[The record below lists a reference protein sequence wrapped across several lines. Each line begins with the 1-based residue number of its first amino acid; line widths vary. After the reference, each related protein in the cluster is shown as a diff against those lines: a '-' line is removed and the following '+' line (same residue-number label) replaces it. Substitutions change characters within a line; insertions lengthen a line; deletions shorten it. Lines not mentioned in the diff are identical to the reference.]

1 MRAVHVVGGGPA
13 GAMAAFAA
21 MREGAPVRIF
31 EKSAFPR
38 HKVCGEFL
46 SPAIL
51 PLLRRAG
58 CGATFLALRPAVLRS
73 MRLHFGTRVIRHPLP
88 ESAYG
93 LSRYELDRLLRTRR
107 KRRRASGSRALVH
120 RRPGSCSYPRR
131 RPQVHRSSW
140 RVALLPSGQ
149 RVGLQFSKIGQRIS
163 TYWNSCPAVRLVAC
177 RVVSKPDSP
186 NPLRRWVP
194 LGDFSGQLE

>member
-13 GAMAAFAA
+13 GVLAAFAA

-58 CGATFLALRPAVLRS
+58 CEAGFLQLRPAVLS
-73 MRLHFGTRVIRHPLP
+73 AMRLHFGTRVIRHPLP
-88 ESAYG
+88 EPAYG
-93 LSRYELDRLLRTRR
+93 VSRYELDRLLLEHAASAGAQVVHEHWSTAAQGVTVILAAGRRSIAPGWRPSFRVQGPLQRPRKRQRGTLLLSKLLRRNKRHR
-107 KRRRASGSRALVH
+107 KRRHQRLRSRSGAKPPILRLRAADG
-120 RRPGSCSYPRR
+120 G
-131 RPQVHRSSW
+131 
-140 RVALLPSGQ
+140 
-149 RVGLQFSKIGQRIS
+149 
-163 TYWNSCPAVRLVAC
+163 
-177 RVVSKPDSP
+177 
-186 NPLRRWVP
+186 
-194 LGDFSGQLE
+194 

>member
-13 GAMAAFAA
+13 GVMAAVAA
-21 MREGAPVRIF
+21 MREGAGVRIF

-58 CGATFLALRPAVLRS
+58 CEAGFLQLRPSILSA

-88 ESAYG
+88 EPYIA
-93 LSRYELDRLLRTRR
+93 EAE
-107 KRRRASGSRALVH
+107 RARAE
-120 RRPGSCSYPRR
+120 
-131 RPQVHRSSW
+131 
-140 RVALLPSGQ
+140 
-149 RVGLQFSKIGQRIS
+149 
-163 TYWNSCPAVRLVAC
+163 
-177 RVVSKPDSP
+177 VVSFKEKLKALKTADPKDKKIE
-186 NPLRRWVP
+186 V
-194 LGDFSGQLE
+194 LETKIWAQEKAAREAKSAADAIDAAVFDVKAVNTNAIV

>member
-13 GAMAAFAA
+13 GVMAALAA

-31 EKSAFPR
+31 EKPAFPR

-58 CGATFLALRPAVLRS
+58 CGAAFLALRPAVLRS
-73 MRLHFGTRVIRHPLP
+73 MRLRFGTRVIRHPLP

-93 LSRYELDRLLRTRR
+93 LSRYELDRLLLEHAASAGAQVVREYRR
-107 KRRRASGSRALVH
+107 SIAPTGDRRR
-120 RRPGSCSYPRR
+120 
-131 RPQVHRSSW
+131 
-140 RVALLPSGQ
+140 
-149 RVGLQFSKIGQRIS
+149 
-163 TYWNSCPAVRLVAC
+163 
-177 RVVSKPDSP
+177 
-186 NPLRRWVP
+186 
-194 LGDFSGQLE
+194 